1 MTRFQE
7 LVEIALE
14 TMPHYGITLTDGTY
28 IEGHIL
34 DYDAESLVFVM
45 GGPLA
50 DYDSPTRYHQS
61 EIQSIWF
68 HSDGAYRAHPI

>member
-1 MTRFQE
+1 MSRFQE
-7 LVEIALE
+7 LVEIAVE
-14 TMPHYGITLTDGTY
+14 AQPHHGVTLANGTY
-28 IEGHIL
+28 IEGYIL

-50 DYDSPTRYHQS
+50 DYDAHTRYHQS

-68 HSDGAYRAHPI
+68 TSGGVYSAHPI